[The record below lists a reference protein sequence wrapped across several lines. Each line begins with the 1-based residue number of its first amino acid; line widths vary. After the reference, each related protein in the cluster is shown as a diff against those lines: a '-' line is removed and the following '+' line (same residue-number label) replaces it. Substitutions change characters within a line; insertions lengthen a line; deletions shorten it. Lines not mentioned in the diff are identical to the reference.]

1 MVYVKHKEIT
11 KSFDFSKA
19 LANDELPGYIKHYVC
34 EDEIILAAYK
44 TSRDH
49 GVFTLNKM
57 VLFDN
62 VDSCKQMYTIAYSSI
77 STISV
82 LFNEEEAELNI
93 LLDSGY
99 PLRLRFVNVK
109 VEDKIRLRLLY
120 TCINRIIS
128 GQQPYEKDVQ
138 RLVNN
143 DVSFK

>member
-11 KSFDFSKA
+11 KIFDFSKF
-19 LANDELPGYIKHYVC
+19 LKNEELPGYIRHYIH
-34 EDEIILAAYK
+34 EDEQILAAYK

-49 GVFTLNKM
+49 GVFTANKM

-82 LFNEEEAELNI
+82 SFEDEIAELNI
-93 LLDSGY
+93 FLDSGY

-109 VEDKIRLRLLY
+109 PEDKIRLRLLY

-128 GQQPYEKDVQ
+128 GQDPYQKDIQ
-138 RLVNN
+138 RLISN

>member
-1 MVYVKHKEIT
+1 MVYVKQKEIT

-19 LANDELPGYIKHYVC
+19 LSQAELPGYIKHYVHD
-34 EDEIILAAYK
+34 DEVVLAAYK

-62 VDSCKQMYTIAYSSI
+62 VEACKQMYTIAYTSI

-82 LFNEEEAELNI
+82 SFDDEEAELNI
-93 LLDSGY
+93 VLESGH
-99 PLRLRFVNVK
+99 PIRLGFVNVK
-109 VEDKIRLRLLY
+109 TEDKIRLRLLY

-128 GQQPYEKDVQ
+128 GQQPYEEDVK

-143 DVSFK
+143 DVNFK